1 MKKNYI
7 NPNIEVLKIKP
18 ISMLISSPNAVLN
31 PNETVNPSEIEGR
44 EDDFDFEEED

>member
-7 NPNIEVLKIKP
+7 NPNIEVIKIQTVK
-18 ISMLISSPNAVLN
+18 MLAESLGID
-31 PNETVNPSEIEGR
+31 ETKEVKNTSDLLGR